1 MTPVAEYQPDPP
13 QCAIDA
19 MIKLGSGPDPDFD
32 PVMDDFVMESYQ
44 ELRRRCTS
52 DSLLSFVSL
61 GQHRPWLYRL
71 TFQTHGL
78 ARTADG
84 DVMSIGRHVVAIR
97 FLPDYLRTVD
107 RYAMLCLVEPVQG
120 IFHPNVSAQ
129 GRICV
134 EIYPGEPLVAICQS
148 LHDLFRWRLRQLDER
163 DALNPAACA
172 WGRQNIVLPIDDRP
186 LFGKR
191 VQLHW
196 QAISVSSQEDPH
208 DEESQGIAR
217 D

>member
-1 MTPVAEYQPDPP
+1 MSVAEYQPDQPE
-13 QCAIDA
+13 CAVDA
-19 MIKLGSGPDPDFD
+19 MIAFGSGPEPDSN
-32 PVMDDFVMESYQ
+32 PVLDGFLMESYL
-44 ELRRRCTS
+44 ELKRRRAS
-52 DSLLSFVSL
+52 GSLLSFASF
-61 GQHRPWLYRL
+61 GQRRPWLYRL

-78 ARTADG
+78 ARNADG
-84 DVMSIGRHVVAIR
+84 DVMSIDRHVVALC

-148 LHDLFRWRLRQLDER
+148 LHDLFRWQLRQLDER

-172 WGRQNIVLPIDDRP
+172 WGRQNVVKPIDDRP

-191 VQLHW
+191 VPLQW
-196 QAISVSSQEDPH
+196 QSISVSAQ
-208 DEESQGIAR
+208 EESQ
-217 D
+217 DED